1 MNPLLF
7 SIFSKDEI
15 SSKSKKLKS
24 MLLNSASKGKSK
36 YTRFEMFKFNEKKSK
51 FYDLIDLVDIFISE
65 EIYNDLLTK
74 FIGEKQT
81 KFDFVQ
87 FQYNNMLLLNE
98 TNSAKQTCE
107 KIVSTEHMKRE
118 NGFLSV
124 LLEAQAIEV
133 AHFSCREDINK
144 KEFSE
149 IRVQVCDRN
158 PIYLSF
164 IYDKSIE
171 KYYIKFWFDI
181 NENIDVILNEL
192 E

>member
-15 SSKSKKLKS
+15 SSKAKKLKS
-24 MLLNSASKGKSK
+24 MLLNTASKGKSK
-36 YTRFEMFKFNEKKSK
+36 YTRFEMFQFNEDKSK
-51 FYDLIDLVDIFISE
+51 FYDLIDLVDIFINE
-65 EIYNDLLTK
+65 ERYNDLLTK

-87 FQYNNMLLLNE
+87 FQYNNMILLNE
-98 TNSAKQTCE
+98 TNSAKQSCE
-107 KIVSTEHMKRE
+107 KIISTEHMKRE
-118 NGFLSV
+118 HGFLSV
-124 LLEAQAIEV
+124 LLEVQAIEV
-133 AHFSCREDINK
+133 AHFSCKENLNK
-144 KEFSE
+144 TNFSE
-149 IRVQVCDRN
+149 VRVQVSNKN

-164 IYDKSIE
+164 IFDKTIG